1 MNSTPHNGAASGDD
15 DHALVAERW
24 LLASDDAN
32 RLFALPTALARAAD
46 QSPLLA
52 WRLRN
57 GLVQRLP
64 LKALPE
70 KLAEALAS
78 GASGVNLWADMEAD
92 ALDSLVWRQVP
103 VARQP
108 QVAWQPWPAAAGGA
122 TAAAGDNS
130 DGVADADGDLLQ
142 ALARPDA
149 WAEVAW
155 RLNGCEQPPPLV
167 VRPGADAQAQRADH
181 AAAFSQ
187 WVDAQWQGLDAA
199 AVADAKARD
208 DVRVEPDLP
217 LADQPMPEAVR
228 SINGPVLEPA
238 LPVRV
243 GARIGR
249 VMGLRAA
256 AAAGGASVSWTVLHT
271 WEGVAL
277 KHRHGH
283 AAAPTYLVTL
293 QGDGAPDGP
302 HAKLRVRVLLQ
313 KEVWL
318 RRKGLQ
324 LWFVPEDDLPMQL
337 KLREAWPEDG
347 WLTSNTELPIEP
359 ADAMAPHPMA
369 PHALADWLRACRLV
383 LSAEAGGV

>member
-1 MNSTPHNGAASGDD
+1 MNSNAHNGAATGGDD
-15 DHALVAERW
+15 QALVAERW
-24 LLASDDAN
+24 LLVSDDVS
-32 RLFALPTALARAAD
+32 RLFALPTALARSAD

-70 KLAEALAS
+70 KLAEALSS

-108 QVAWQPWPAAAGGA
+108 QLAWQTWPAAAGGA
-122 TAAAGDNS
+122 TAAAGGNS
-130 DGVADADGDLLQ
+130 DGVTDADAALLH

-167 VRPGADAQAQRADH
+167 VRREADAQAQRADH

-199 AVADAKARD
+199 EVADAKTRD
-208 DVRVEPDLP
+208 DVRLDPDLP

-228 SINGPVLEPA
+228 SINRPVLEPA

-243 GARIGR
+243 GAPTGR

-256 AAAGGASVSWTVLHT
+256 AAAGGASDSWTVLHT
-271 WEGVAL
+271 WEGAAP
-277 KHRHGH
+277 KHRSGH
-283 AAAPTYLVTL
+283 AAAPTYRVTL

-313 KEVWL
+313 TAVWSH
-318 RRKGLQ
+318 RKSLQ
-324 LWFVPEDDLPMQL
+324 LWFVPESDLPMQL
-337 KLREAWPEDG
+337 VLRDAWQEDG
-347 WLTSNTELPIEP
+347 WLTSNTPLPIES
-359 ADAMAPHPMA
+359 ADPMA
-369 PHALADWLRACRLV
+369 PSALVDWLRACPV
-383 LSAEAGGV
+383 WLSAESSGA